1 MPAPSLVQSTI
12 GRKVLMAVTG
22 LVLFGFVV
30 GHLSGNLLV
39 YLGPTAM
46 NDYAVFLREF
56 LHGAGLWVARAVL
69 LAAAAIHVWAA
80 WSLTRASREA
90 RPVGYHRLEPDAST
104 LASRTMRWGGVTI
117 LLFVIY
123 HLLHLTFGT
132 VHPDFRH
139 GDVYHNFVTGFRSVP
154 VSLFYIAANVAL
166 GFHLYHGGWSML
178 RTLGLSHPRHTR
190 NVKLAFGG
198 LAVLVAL
205 GNLSFPV
212 AVLSGWLR

>member
-90 RPVGYHRLEPDAST
+90 RPVAYHRLEPDAST